1 MSDQIGDHADSRVR
15 FVPLIASTLRKQ
27 SAHFMLYL
35 LALILFGNTIVPLKV
50 LQQVAITFDG
60 LFSVLALP
68 LVYTVFQHENQ
79 KVGL

>member
-1 MSDQIGDHADSRVR
+1 
-15 FVPLIASTLRKQ
+15 
-27 SAHFMLYL
+27 MLYL